1 MAAPPRP
8 PAPGR
13 QAASARPSPSPAP
26 KAAGRPAGP
35 RAVAPAQPRGRTGP
49 FGRPRWFI
57 TLFATDIWERF
68 SFYGMTAILVLYATE
83 DTRHGGLGM
92 SAGDAS
98 LLYGLY
104 MASVFLASVP
114 GGWIG
119 DRVLGAHR
127 AVLYGGV
134 LIALGHLSMA
144 VPAAWSLYPGLLLIA
159 CGTGLL
165 KPNMAGL
172 LSAFYDREDRAG
184 RDAGF
189 AVFYMSVQ
197 VSALLAP
204 IVVGALGEGV
214 DWHLGFGAAALGMGL
229 GLLQY
234 VRGARHFGDTGR
246 VPERFATPAQRSRVL
261 RAGLSATALVVT
273 GYGVD
278 AAAGT
283 FRVAHLMAPVGLL
296 CLILPVVCFW
306 RLLRN
311 PLLTA
316 AERVRVRTYIWL
328 FLASAVFWALF
339 LQGGSAFALFAK
351 HATDREV
358 FGRTVPA
365 SWFQAAVPLFVLAL
379 APLFAWLWTRAGDR
393 MPTAAKYAAGMG
405 ATAAAYLVMALA
417 ATLAADGTRVSP
429 LWLLLSFLLLA
440 GGEVAFAPI
449 GMSATTAVA
458 PATFVSQMVALFWLS
473 GALGG
478 GIGGN
483 ALKVSGDRVPGSGY
497 FLALGAAALAT
508 GAALLLWRRP
518 LTRRLGV

>member
-1 MAAPPRP
+1 MAAPPR
-8 PAPGR
+8 
-13 QAASARPSPSPAP
+13 SPA
-26 KAAGRPAGP
+26 ADRRSRPAGTAP
-35 RAVAPAQPRGRTGP
+35 GAVTDPPASAAERTGLL
-49 FGRPRWFI
+49 GRPRWFT
-57 TLFATDIWERF
+57 TLFGTDVWERF

-83 DTRHGGLGM
+83 DTGHGGLGM
-92 SAGDAS
+92 STGDAA
-98 LLYGLY
+98 LLHGLY

-119 DRVLGAHR
+119 DRVLGARR
-127 AVLYGGV
+127 AVLHGGV
-134 LIALGHLSMA
+134 LIALGHVSMA
-144 VPAAWSLYPGLLLIA
+144 VPVAGFIYPGLLLIA

-165 KPNMAGL
+165 KPNMASL

-214 DWHLGFGAAALGMGL
+214 NWHLGFGVAALGMGA
-229 GLLQY
+229 GLVQY
-234 VRGARHFGDTGR
+234 VRGSRHFGDTGR
-246 VPERFATPAQRSRVL
+246 APELAATPAERTRVL
-261 RAGLSATALVVT
+261 RPTLAAVALAVV
-273 GYGVD
+273 GYGTD
-278 AAAGT
+278 GALGT
-283 FRVAHLMAPVGLL
+283 FRLAHLMALIGLL
-296 CLILPVVCFW
+296 CVVAPVICFW

-316 AERVRVRTYIWL
+316 AERLRVRTYIWL

-365 SWFQAAVPLFVLAL
+365 SWFQAAIPLFVLL
-379 APLFAWLWTRAGDR
+379 VAPLFAWLWTRAGDR
-393 MPTAAKYAAGMG
+393 VPTAVKYAIGMG
-405 ATAAAYLVMALA
+405 ATAAAYLVMASA
-417 ATLAADGTRVSP
+417 ATLASDGTRVSP
-429 LWLLLSFLLLA
+429 LWLLLAFLLLA
-440 GGEVAFAPI
+440 AGEVSFGPI
-449 GMSATTAVA
+449 GMSATTAIA
-458 PATFVSQMVALFWLS
+458 PATFVSRMVALFWLS

-483 ALKVSGDRVPGSGY
+483 ALKVSGDRVPGPGY
-497 FLALGAAALAT
+497 FLALGAAALTT
-508 GAALLLWRRP
+508 GTALLLWRRS

>member
-1 MAAPPRP
+1 MAAPIRP
-8 PAPGR
+8 PAADR
-13 QAASARPSPSPAP
+13 RTDT
-26 KAAGRPAGP
+26 PAGETAP
-35 RAVAPAQPRGRTGP
+35 RTRTGVL
-49 FGRPRWFI
+49 GRPRWFG
-57 TLFATDIWERF
+57 TLFGTDIWERF

-83 DTRHGGLGM
+83 DTGRGGLGM

-119 DRVLGAHR
+119 DRVLGARR
-127 AVLYGGV
+127 AVLHGGV
-134 LIALGHLSMA
+134 LIALGHGSIA
-144 VPAAWSLYPGLLLIA
+144 VPVDWALYPGLFLIA

-204 IVVGALGEGV
+204 VVVGALGEGV
-214 DWHLGFGAAALGMGL
+214 DWHLGFGVAALGMAL
-229 GLLQY
+229 GLAQF

-246 VPERFATPAQRSRVL
+246 APERSATPEQRRRVL
-261 RAGLSATALVVT
+261 RVTLALTAPVVT
-273 GYGVD
+273 VYAVD
-278 AAAGT
+278 AAAGA
-283 FRVAHLMAPVGLL
+283 FRVAHLMALVGLL
-296 CLILPVVCFW
+296 CVVLPVTCFW

-311 PLLTA
+311 PLLSA
-316 AERVRVRTYIWL
+316 GERLRVRTYIWL

-339 LQGGSAFALFAK
+339 LQGGSAFALFAR
-351 HATDREV
+351 HATDREL

-365 SWFQAAVPLFVLAL
+365 SWFQAAIPLFVLAL
-379 APLFAWLWTRAGDR
+379 APVFAWLWTRAGNR
-393 MPTAAKYAAGMG
+393 LPTAAKYAIGMG

-417 ATLAADGTRVSP
+417 ATLGGDGELVSP
-429 LWLLLSFLLLA
+429 LWLLLAFLLLA
-440 GGEVAFAPI
+440 SGEVSFAPV
-449 GMSATTAVA
+449 GMSATTALA
-458 PATFVSQMVALFWLS
+458 PATFTSQMVALFWLS

-478 GIGGN
+478 GVGGN
-483 ALKVSGDRVPGSGY
+483 ALKVSGDRVPGAGY

-508 GAALLLWRRP
+508 GAALLLWHRA

>member
-1 MAAPPRP
+1 MAAPPQP
-8 PAPGR
+8 PTTPTPAPT
-13 QAASARPSPSPAP
+13 SAPSPVPAA
-26 KAAGRPAGP
+26 KNSRAAAGPGLL
-35 RAVAPAQPRGRTGP
+35 
-49 FGRPRWFI
+49 GRPRWFT
-57 TLFATDIWERF
+57 TLFGTDIWERF

-83 DTRHGGLGM
+83 DTDGGGLGM

-98 LLYGLY
+98 MLYGAY
-104 MASVFLASVP
+104 MAAVFLASVP

-127 AVLYGGV
+127 AVLYGGI
-134 LIALGHLSMA
+134 LIGLGHLSMA
-144 VPAAWSLYPGLLLIA
+144 VPVGWSLYPGLLLIA

-165 KPNMAGL
+165 KPNMASL

-204 IVVGALGEGV
+204 VVVGVLGEGV
-214 DWHLGFGAAALGMGL
+214 NWHLGFGAAALGMGL

-234 VRGARHFGDTGR
+234 VRGARHFGTTGR
-246 VPERFATPAQRSRVL
+246 APERSATPAQRTRVF
-261 RAGLSATALVVT
+261 RVGCAATALVVLV
-273 GYGVD
+273 YGID

-283 FRVAHLMAPVGLL
+283 FRMVHLMALIGLL
-296 CLILPVVCFW
+296 CVVLPVVCFW

-339 LQGGSAFALFAK
+339 LQSGSAFALFAK

-365 SWFQAAVPLFVLAL
+365 SWFQAAIPLFVLVL

-393 MPTAAKYAAGMG
+393 VPTAAKYAVGMG
-405 ATAAAYLVMALA
+405 AVAAAYLVMAVA
-417 ATLAADGTRVSP
+417 ATLVADGGRVSP

-449 GMSATTAVA
+449 GMSATTAIA

-483 ALKVSGDRVPGSGY
+483 ALKASGDQVPGSAY
-497 FLALGAAALAT
+497 FLVLGAVALVT
-508 GAALLLWRRP
+508 GTVLYLCRRP
-518 LTRRLGV
+518 LTHRLGV

>member
-1 MAAPPRP
+1 MAAPPQP
-8 PAPGR
+8 PTADPRSGATGTAPGVVADPLES
-13 QAASARPSPSPAP
+13 AAR
-26 KAAGRPAGP
+26 
-35 RAVAPAQPRGRTGP
+35 RTGLL
-49 FGRPRWFI
+49 GRPRWFT
-57 TLFATDIWERF
+57 TLFGTDIWERF

-83 DTRHGGLGM
+83 DTDRGGLGM
-92 SAGDAS
+92 STGDAT
-98 LLYGLY
+98 LLHGLY
-104 MASVFLASVP
+104 MAAVFLASVP

-119 DRVLGAHR
+119 DRVLGARR
-127 AVLYGGV
+127 AVLHGGV
-134 LIALGHLSMA
+134 LITAGHLSMA
-144 VPAAWSLYPGLLLIA
+144 VPVAGSLYPGLLLIA

-165 KPNMAGL
+165 KPNMASL

-214 DWHLGFGAAALGMGL
+214 NWHLGFGAAAVGMAAGL
-229 GLLQY
+229 FQY
-234 VRGARHFGDTGR
+234 VRGSRHFGDTGAA
-246 VPERFATPAQRSRVL
+246 PERFATPAERTRVL
-261 RAGLSATALVVT
+261 RVGLAAATLAVLV
-273 GYGVD
+273 YGTD
-278 AAAGT
+278 AALGT
-283 FRVAHLMAPVGLL
+283 FRIAHLMALFGLL
-296 CLILPVVCFW
+296 CVVAPVICFW

-365 SWFQAAVPLFVLAL
+365 SWFQAAVPLFVLVL
-379 APLFAWLWTRAGDR
+379 APLFASVWTRAGDR
-393 MPTAAKYAAGMG
+393 VPTAVKYAVGMG
-405 ATAAAYLVMALA
+405 ATAAAYLVMASA
-417 ATLAADGTRVSP
+417 ATRAADGLRVSP
-429 LWLLLSFLLLA
+429 LWLLLAFLLLA
-440 GGEVAFAPI
+440 AGEVSFAPV
-449 GMSATTAVA
+449 GMSASTAIA
-458 PATFVSQMVALFWLS
+458 PATFVSQMVALFWLA

-483 ALKVSGDRVPGSGY
+483 ALKVSGDRVPGPGY
-497 FLALGAAALAT
+497 FLALGAAALVT
-508 GAALLLWRRP
+508 GVALLVWRRS